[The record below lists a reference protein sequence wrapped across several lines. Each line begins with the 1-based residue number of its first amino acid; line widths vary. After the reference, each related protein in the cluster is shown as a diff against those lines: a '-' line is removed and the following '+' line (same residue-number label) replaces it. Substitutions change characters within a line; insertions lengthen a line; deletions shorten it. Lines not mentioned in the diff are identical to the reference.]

1 MESKESFVRGNTLF
15 NELTENELKYAASL
29 FDARTFSKGEILF
42 YEGTPRDR
50 FFVIIKGEMEI
61 SKRKPAGKRR
71 LIVLREGDFVGEGL
85 FLDDSAH
92 STNAEALT
100 DIEALIMTKE
110 KVQIFKKEKHTVF
123 HALMEGIARI
133 LNKRLQFS
141 GSIVA
146 GVEQIYCSGSF
157 RLERDLLGERNVPD
171 VAHYGIQTLRA
182 IENFAITGIAISHFS
197 NLIKALGCNIM
208 YAQAMDTSTVWVG

>member
-85 FLDDSAH
+85 FLDDSAPLYGKR
-92 STNAEALT
+92 SAL
-100 DIEALIMTKE
+100 
-110 KVQIFKKEKHTVF
+110 
-123 HALMEGIARI
+123 
-133 LNKRLQFS
+133 
-141 GSIVA
+141 
-146 GVEQIYCSGSF
+146 
-157 RLERDLLGERNVPD
+157 
-171 VAHYGIQTLRA
+171 
-182 IENFAITGIAISHFS
+182 
-197 NLIKALGCNIM
+197 
-208 YAQAMDTSTVWVG
+208 